1 MKTDF
6 LDTSF
11 CYFILFC
18 WWENSR
24 YVGISI
30 MPTFFEYLKIRVVP
44 TFSDYTNMIKNE
56 LARFQLLTVTTAAA
70 TVTTVL
76 VAKLL
81 K

>member
-1 MKTDF
+1 
-6 LDTSF
+6 
-11 CYFILFC
+11 
-18 WWENSR
+18 
-24 YVGISI
+24 